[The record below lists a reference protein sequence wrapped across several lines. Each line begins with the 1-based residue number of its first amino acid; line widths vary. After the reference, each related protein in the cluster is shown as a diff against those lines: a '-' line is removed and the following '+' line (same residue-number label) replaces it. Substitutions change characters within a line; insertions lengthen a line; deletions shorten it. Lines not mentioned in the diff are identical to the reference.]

1 MSDNYKYE
9 KNEIAAA
16 ERRSDIYAAGCQ
28 NTRCCP
34 VCQETRCCPGPA
46 GPIGPMGPTGATGPI
61 GETGPTGA
69 TGTSLTANSMNAV
82 NATGDTITVVLGGT
96 VIPLP
101 DYQELDG
108 FTTNAT
114 NAVFTVPFSGT
125 YMISYRVSTTAAL
138 LMSSRVLRNGNE
150 LGGAT
155 FSPAVSVSTFTATT
169 FAALDAG
176 DRIQLQLFGLI
187 GAAVLQL
194 GNGANLTII
203 RLS

>member
-1 MSDNYKYE
+1 
-9 KNEIAAA
+9 
-16 ERRSDIYAAGCQ
+16 
-28 NTRCCP
+28 
-34 VCQETRCCPGPA
+34 
-46 GPIGPMGPTGATGPI
+46 
-61 GETGPTGA
+61 
-69 TGTSLTANSMNAV
+69 MNAV

-125 YMISYRVSTTAAL
+125 YMISTTAAL

-150 LGGAT
+150 LGGST

>member
-1 MSDNYKYE
+1 
-9 KNEIAAA
+9 
-16 ERRSDIYAAGCQ
+16 
-28 NTRCCP
+28 
-34 VCQETRCCPGPA
+34 
-46 GPIGPMGPTGATGPI
+46 
-61 GETGPTGA
+61 
-69 TGTSLTANSMNAV
+69 MNAV

-150 LGGAT
+150 LGG
-155 FSPAVSVSTFTATT
+155 STFTATT

>member
-1 MSDNYKYE
+1 
-9 KNEIAAA
+9 
-16 ERRSDIYAAGCQ
+16 
-28 NTRCCP
+28 
-34 VCQETRCCPGPA
+34 
-46 GPIGPMGPTGATGPI
+46 
-61 GETGPTGA
+61 
-69 TGTSLTANSMNAV
+69 MNAV

-150 LGGAT
+150 LGGST

-194 GNGANLTII
+194 GTGANLTII

>member
-1 MSDNYKYE
+1 MASGE
-9 KNEIAAA
+9 
-16 ERRSDIYAAGCQ
+16 
-28 NTRCCP
+28 
-34 VCQETRCCPGPA
+34 
-46 GPIGPMGPTGATGPI
+46 TGPI

-125 YMISYRVSTTAAL
+125 YMISLGFPPQRRCSCL
-138 LMSSRVLRNGNE
+138 VLRAEMNWRV
-150 LGGAT
+150 T

-194 GNGANLTII
+194 RNGANLTII